1 MIGRLRGRIAATEP
15 DGGVLVDVGGVGYEL
30 EAPLG
35 TVGRLST
42 DGDGFVTL
50 HVHTHVREDAL
61 ELFGFATAE
70 ERTAFR
76 TLLGITKVGP
86 RLALAVL
93 GAVSVRE
100 LAELVETGQ
109 SGRLT
114 KIPGV
119 GKKTAERMVLE
130 LRGKLAPIAA
140 VSARPR
146 PVPSAQGTVLQEALV
161 RMGFKQTEAERAV
174 ASLADLERPMG
185 ELLREALA
193 ALSP

>member
-1 MIGRLRGRIAATEP
+1 LIGRLRGRIAATEP

-35 TVGRLST
+35 TVGRLSP

-61 ELFGFATAE
+61 ELFGFATSE

-93 GAVSVRE
+93 GAVSVRD

-109 SGRLT
+109 TVRLT

-130 LRGKLAPIAA
+130 LRGKLAPVAA
-140 VSARPR
+140 ASTRPR
-146 PVPSAQGTVLQEALV
+146 PMPSAQGTVVQEALV

-185 ELLREALA
+185 ELLREALSV
-193 ALSP
+193 LSP